1 MVILKKRVPGVTPA
15 SLANFLERARRA
27 VKLKDK
33 VSVMITSSREMQR
46 LNQQF
51 RSKDKPTDVLS
62 FPAPAEARN
71 GQAGDVAISAEIAKE
86 NARRLGH
93 EAAEEI
99 RILMLHGVLHLAG
112 YDHENDHGEM
122 ARKEQQLRK
131 ALRLPT
137 GLIERAESADT
148 CLPRKLR

>member
-1 MVILKKRVPGVTPA
+1 MVILKKRVPGVTSA
-15 SLANFLERARRA
+15 SLAKFLVRARRV

-46 LNQQF
+46 LNQKF
-51 RSKDKPTDVLS
+51 RGKDKPTDVLS
-62 FPAPAEARN
+62 FPAPAEGQN
-71 GQAGDVAISAEIAKE
+71 GQAGDVAISAEIAAQ

-93 EAAEEI
+93 EAADEI
-99 RILMLHGVLHLAG
+99 KILMLHGVLHLAG

-122 ARKEQQLRK
+122 ARKELQLRK
-131 ALRLPT
+131 TLKLPS
-137 GLIERAESADT
+137 GLIERTENGDT